1 MIVVIFVGAKQI
13 EVGVGWQKTVVLT
26 LNCDGCMKCECCSA
40 NCASVPGLSG
50 VYSGLAPSKSSR
62 ISTRCC
68 GLALL
73 IEEKWLITVFIGLL
87 NFYDSYRMKA

>member
-1 MIVVIFVGAKQI
+1 M
-13 EVGVGWQKTVVLT
+13 VLT
-26 LNCDGCMKCECCSA
+26 WIDGCITCECCSA

-50 VYSGLAPSKSSR
+50 VYSGLALSKSSK

-73 IEEKWLITVFIGLL
+73 IEEKWLIIVFIGLL
-87 NFYDSYRMKA
+87 NFYDSYIMKD